1 MYNKHLEEKFVWG
14 SQIHYVSVQH
24 IFLFNKVT
32 NQADNIK
39 SFINITR
46 ELDYWVALFIV
57 QSYPLNKLRKWGLSY
72 SNLAWERHLE
82 DQFSKPD
89 SCASVSRNQCGV
101 GFVATKACFWT
112 MFNFLSQRT
121 IITSFLQVCF
131 LSSLPLAHTAA
142 WRFSIKDAEPKFVFE
157 LC

>member
-39 SFINITR
+39 SLINITR

-57 QSYPLNKLRKWGLSY
+57 QSHPLNKLRKWGLSY

-89 SCASVSRNQCGV
+89 SCASVGRSQYGV
-101 GFVATKACFWT
+101 GFRCHKGMLLNHVQLLVPKDHHHL
-112 MFNFLSQRT
+112 LSA
-121 IITSFLQVCF
+121 
-131 LSSLPLAHTAA
+131 SLLPFQSAP
-142 WRFSIKDAEPKFVFE
+142 SPYCCMEVFH
-157 LC
+157 